1 MPSKYDENI
10 KAKAVRLV
18 REHAD
23 DYDSEWA
30 AMREIS
36 SRLGMSAETLRK
48 WVRQAEVD
56 AGDTPG
62 VTSAAAREIREL
74 RRKTK
79 ELEQTIEILK
89 AATTFFARECDPLHR

>member
-18 REHAD
+18 REHAE

-48 WVRQAEVD
+48 WVRLAEVD
-56 AGDTPG
+56 AGETPG